1 MRSPLA
7 DPAPDSAW
15 LAHLE
20 LAHGFVHAAAR
31 VIEEQDEP
39 SSYLAPAARRL
50 EGGIVAM
57 YDAFDGRAD
66 RVSSLGV
73 AHARLLD
80 AAIFMARAG
89 LPTALAA
96 LEEACGELIA
106 AEERFPR
113 VPLAGRSAASLQAGL
128 VLPVLHVVERA
139 SLSPLFRAP
148 PVREIEPDLETL
160 ALPDPK
166 TFAELAQVAEA
177 LRRHAKAL
185 RRAPASPKPRRLALP
200 PPLPEDVPEGFA
212 FVPPKPIHDDDFRR
226 RWARECFEEIGMLG
240 VQRLPLLDDDWR
252 ACQALEKR
260 MIGALDALAALG
272 PVALAHVERLA
283 LDAPA
288 ADAMRIFAA
297 AMIGGCLEG
306 RDALGGAE
314 RVLHRFGPGDPMVAS
329 AFASAMR
336 LAPNPFVPSVLRA
349 LLIAP
354 ERGCRAIAVEVLAHR
369 GWLTSAELSALSD
382 EEDPAILALALPAL
396 ASARHP
402 DFQRLLVRG
411 LGHPEARV
419 QAAALDAMALA
430 AHAEAAVA
438 ARAAVSGPLGEG
450 ALARLALV
458 AGEDDARWLLER
470 MKASLSPAS
479 IEAVGWAGL
488 VAAVPALLDLLE
500 TSEKDD
506 AKLAAGAALE
516 RLLGAGLKD
525 TIEVLPEALE
535 EVDVLDPDPDRAV
548 KPRAVR
554 SLAELTGDRRDSPPA
569 GSSDSVEVPSTKPA
583 RWRAYWNEHHAR
595 YDPKLR
601 LRRGQGYSP
610 SVSLY
615 ELDGLSLA
623 PEDRRRLHRELAA
636 RTGKITSFDPH
647 DLVATQEQSLKAWET
662 LVRGTSENSGAWTRP
677 LR

>member
-1 MRSPLA
+1 MRGQLA
-7 DPAPDSAW
+7 DVSVDSAW

-31 VIEEQDEP
+31 VLSEQDDP
-39 SSYLAPAARRL
+39 SPYLAPAARRL
-50 EGGIVAM
+50 EGGIVAI

-66 RVSSLGV
+66 RVSSLGM

-80 AAIFMARAG
+80 AAILTAHAG

-96 LEEACGELIA
+96 LERACGELIA

-113 VPLAGRSAASLQAGL
+113 VPLAGRAAASLQAGL
-128 VLPVLHVVERA
+128 VLPALHVVERV
-139 SLSPLFRAP
+139 SLSPVFRAP
-148 PVREIEPDLETL
+148 PVPEIEPEIATL

-177 LRRHAKAL
+177 LCRHAKAL
-185 RRAPASPKPRRLALP
+185 RRAPASPAPRRLPRPRPA
-200 PPLPEDVPEGFA
+200 PEDVPEGFA
-212 FVPPKPIHDDDFRR
+212 FAPPKPIHEDDFRR
-226 RWARECFEEIGMLG
+226 RWARECFEKIGMLG
-240 VQRLPLLDDDWR
+240 EQRLPLLDDDWR

-260 MIGALDALAALG
+260 MIGALDAFAALG
-272 PVALAHVERLA
+272 PVALAYVERLA

-288 ADAMRIFAA
+288 ADAMRIFSA
-297 AMIGGCLEG
+297 AMIGGCVEG

-329 AFASAMR
+329 AFASAMK

-354 ERGCRAIAVEVLAHR
+354 ERGCRAIAVEALAHR

-402 DFQRLLVRG
+402 DFQRLLVRA
-411 LGHPEARV
+411 LGHPAARV

-430 AHAEAAVA
+430 AHAQAAQA
-438 ARAAVSGPLGEG
+438 ARAAASGPLGEG
-450 ALARLALV
+450 TLIRLAIV
-458 AGEDDARWLLER
+458 AAEDDARWLLER
-470 MKASLSPAS
+470 MKTLPSPAS
-479 IEAVGWAGL
+479 IKAVGWAGL
-488 VAAVPALLDLLE
+488 VAAVPTLLDLLE
-500 TSEKDD
+500 TSETDE

-525 TIEVLPEALE
+525 VIEVLPEALE

-548 KPRAVR
+548 NPRAVR
-554 SLAELTGDRRDSPPA
+554 SLAELIGDRRDRPPA

-583 RWRAYWNEHHAR
+583 RWRAYWNEHHTH
-595 YDPKLR
+595 YDPRMR
-601 LRRGQGYSP
+601 LRRGQAYSP

-615 ELDGLSLA
+615 ELDGSSLA

-647 DLVATQEQSLKAWET
+647 DLVATQEQSLIAWEA
-662 LVRGTSENSGAWTRP
+662 LVRGTSENSGAWMRP